1 MDPLWLLVVLVGL
14 VTLVIAAGIIIVAV
28 AVRRAAREAAPK
40 LQQIQQQVTELQAE
54 VIKVLQSTEASEA
67 KFDEA
72 ATKIGAL
79 SERVTGVMDKV
90 TRVEEC
96 VENAGIRATAT
107 VRAISKVGRRTVEE
121 MRKRSAAAREIT
133 LDDQE

>member
-14 VTLVIAAGIIIVAV
+14 VTLVIAAGIIIVTV
-28 AVRRAAREAAPK
+28 AVTRAARDAAPR
-40 LQQIQQQVTELQAE
+40 LQQIQQQVTELQTE
-54 VIKVLQSTEASEA
+54 VVRVLQSTEASEA

-79 SERVTGVMDKV
+79 SERVTGVVDKL
-90 TRVEEC
+90 TRIAGC
-96 VENAGIRATAT
+96 VEDAGIRATAT
-107 VRAISKVGRRTVEE
+107 VRAIGKVGRRTVDD
-121 MRKRSAAAREIT
+121 MRRRSAATREIT